1 MRKRLQPTN
10 IPGLVKDNAT
20 GAVINTDI
28 EGYKA
33 YKLAREKRIKSLER
47 VDKLEMEVVS
57 LKNTIKTQNGT
68 LEEMSSM
75 LKILVDNHGR

>member
-33 YKLAREKRIKSLER
+33 YKLAREKR
-47 VDKLEMEVVS
+47 
-57 LKNTIKTQNGT
+57 LK
-68 LEEMSSM
+68 
-75 LKILVDNHGR
+75 V